1 MSALTINK
9 LACRAYAALC
19 FLSASIILFGSAMC
33 AYFIIVGLPDK
44 VLAEFAAG
52 IAAEKT
58 LEGLT
63 PDRLLAMGVVF
74 LLVLALVP
82 IVCGILACMR
92 YVWAMI
98 VGTTL
103 WSAFFGL
110 VIATGGISKLPE
122 NKFELISTGLLI
134 LLTVVAGVSRS
145 RPAAANTV
153 VAMASPVLA

>member
-19 FLSASIILFGSAMC
+19 FLSASFIVFAGAMC
-33 AYFIIVGLPDK
+33 VYFIIVGLPPQ
-44 VLAEFAAG
+44 VVAEFEAQKDLAD
-52 IAAEKT
+52 
-58 LEGLT
+58 LT
-63 PDRLLAMGVVF
+63 IEQVLTMGAVF
-74 LLVLALVP
+74 LFVLALVP

-110 VIATGGISKLPE
+110 IIVTGGVSKLPG

-145 RPAAANTV
+145 RPAAPNP
-153 VAMASPVLA
+153 MAGMAGPVPA